1 VAAGNVVTFYQRY
14 GDVGCWFF
22 ADGHFQFN
30 FPDHTKII
38 ISADGTWCDF
48 YHLPLEAARDFAAKG
63 TLPSSALDDRQHLSY
78 PLQTLLNFMS
88 KPSRS
93 AKSTTRKR
101 PEINPMLQ
109 GIPQANDFRKK
120 VEFIRSVVKEW
131 VTNGGLGISDMT
143 PAGRLR
149 WNGNRELVNVKVPY
163 KHVWVTVGGKN
174 GDERKVVWFNP
185 RKPDELVPDMQ

>member
-1 VAAGNVVTFYQRY
+1 
-14 GDVGCWFF
+14 
-22 ADGHFQFN
+22 
-30 FPDHTKII
+30 
-38 ISADGTWCDF
+38 
-48 YHLPLEAARDFAAKG
+48 
-63 TLPSSALDDRQHLSY
+63 
-78 PLQTLLNFMS
+78 MS

-120 VEFIRSVVKEW
+120 VEFIRLVVKEW
-131 VTNGGLGISDMT
+131 VTNGGLGISDMK

-185 RKPDELVPDMQ
+185 RKPDEIVPDMQ